1 MQQKINIYNLD
12 GNTVKDTV
20 EMPDVMTIEVR
31 PDIIETVHSLERLNL
46 RQPYAV
52 SKYAGMQHSAA
63 SWGTGRAMARCP
75 RVAGSG
81 TRRAGQG
88 AFANFCRK
96 GRMAHPTKTTRRWC
110 RKVNLNLRRIAIAMA
125 VAASSKSSFVQARG
139 HKVENVK
146 MIPLIVS
153 DEVMSLTKTK
163 DAFELIQNFGLEDEV
178 KKVKDSKTLRAGKG
192 KMRNR
197 RFTKRKGVLIVHT
210 NDSDLR
216 AFTNIQGVDQLNVD
230 KMSIFELAPGGH
242 SGRLIL
248 WTESAFKKLSVIF
261 GKINESSEVLKG
273 FTLPKKLVTSDS
285 LEELFYSDEV
295 QSILREPEFIPEWSK
310 KKTEEDI
317 EINEKLFNLFNK
329 EELIIQ

>member
-1 MQQKINIYNLD
+1 MKQKINIYNLD
-12 GNTVKDTV
+12 GSTVKETT
-20 EMPDVMTIEVR
+20 ELPDVFQIDVR

-52 SKYAGMQHSAA
+52 SKYAGMQHSAV
-63 SWGTGRAMARCP
+63 SWGTGRAIARCP

-110 RKVNLNLRRIAIAMA
+110 RKINLNTRRLAMAMA
-125 VAASSKSSFVQARG
+125 VAATSKPSLVQARG

-153 DEVMSLTKTK
+153 DEILGLKKTK
-163 DAFELIQNFGLEDEV
+163 DAYELIKNFGLEDEV

-197 RFTKRKGVLIVHT
+197 RFTKRKGLLLVHT

-230 KMSIFELAPGGH
+230 KMNIFELAPGGH
-242 SGRLIL
+242 SGRLVL
-248 WTESAFKKLSVIF
+248 WTESAFKKLSTIF
-261 GKINESSEVLKG
+261 GELNGSSEVLKG
-273 FTLPKKLVTSDS
+273 FSLPTKMVTADS
-285 LEELFYSDEV
+285 LEELYYSDEV
-295 QSILREPEFIPEWSK
+295 QSILREPEFIPQWSK
-310 KKTEEDI
+310 KKTEEEI
-317 EINEKLFNLFNK
+317 ESSKKLLAMFNK
-329 EELIIQ
+329 NELISQ